1 MAFSIENRLGLDL
14 TNTFPATLYGTS
26 SLLQRPPHALGG
38 VAEGSDGKLYVF
50 AQAGGAIA
58 AGIAV
63 CTVNPATFQA
73 TNTGGAYTS
82 PATAMVVGD
91 YGWFNKANV

>member
-14 TNTFPATLYGTS
+14 TNTFPATIYGTAAN
-26 SLLQRPPHALGG
+26 LVRPPHRIGD
-38 VAEGSDGKLYVF
+38 VAEGSDGRLYVF

-58 AGIAV
+58 ASVAV

-82 PATAMVVGD
+82 PATAMVTGD